1 MKRTAELLTALL
13 IALVFVSRARD
24 GFILGM

>member
-1 MKRTAELLTALL
+1 MKRVAELLTALL
-13 IALVFVSRARD
+13 IALVFCHRARD